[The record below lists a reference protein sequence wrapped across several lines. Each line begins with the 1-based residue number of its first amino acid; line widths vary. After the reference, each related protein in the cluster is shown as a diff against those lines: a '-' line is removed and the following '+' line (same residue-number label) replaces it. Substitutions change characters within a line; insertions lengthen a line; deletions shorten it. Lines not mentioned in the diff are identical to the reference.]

1 MYRKLRKIM
10 RRLSILTLIIS
21 LLSFRLMSQ
30 NEYSDG
36 LKLAKLVDGN
46 YVYLMERN
54 ELMRELELRCNLE
67 SNSIIDF
74 EILRSNENFF
84 LNMYLKD
91 DIKVST
97 SIVINDDIVTATL
110 RVKCTTTACYR
121 DAGNCQPQYGGT
133 CSECP
138 GGDCKAEAV
147 IIKPFNNNNESSN

>member
-30 NEYSDG
+30 NEYND
-36 LKLAKLVDGN
+36 
-46 YVYLMERN
+46 
-54 ELMRELELRCNLE
+54 LE

-97 SIVINDDIVTATL
+97 SIVIKDDIVTATL